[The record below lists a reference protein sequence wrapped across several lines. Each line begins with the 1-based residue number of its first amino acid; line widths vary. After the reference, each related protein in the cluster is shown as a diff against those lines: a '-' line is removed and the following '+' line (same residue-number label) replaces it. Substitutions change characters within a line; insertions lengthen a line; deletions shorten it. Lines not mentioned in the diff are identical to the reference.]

1 MQCKKPMK
9 RKDKM
14 ISPFN
19 FHDFMGKL
27 RSNAPIDWPETQ
39 FENPLANGKAIKPSP
54 EPNLDWQNP
63 IDNPEKSFQL
73 PKIHGDLKENHQ
85 SILRSLVFIGNLLE
99 ELLVWLGKC
108 SARSQWKEKTKW
120 FLLST
125 FMTSWGNWGAMPQ
138 STGQRHSLRNW
149 HWSASLE
156 LSWIICRFP
165 RIFS

>member
-1 MQCKKPMK
+1 MLK
-9 RKDKM
+9 
-14 ISPFN
+14 
-19 FHDFMGKL
+19 FMGKL

-63 IDNPEKSFQL
+63 IDNPEKSSQL
-73 PKIHGDLKENHQ
+73 PKIHGDLKENPQ

-156 LSWIICRFP
+156 LSWNICRFP